1 MKHALLLTSVIALQ
15 AFAYDALQG
24 PTELLYWNP
33 ARAQNGYT
41 FFGVGGTTYL
51 IDMEGRVA
59 HTWPLGNNP
68 HLQDDGSVLDTSSN
82 DPSGFAGFR
91 LVDWDGRIAWQYTER
106 RSNYHPHHD
115 FIRMYNPKLKAY
127 TVVYIAN
134 RDYTAAECIA
144 ACANPQ
150 RVPASGAQMD
160 TLVEVDASGTVVW
173 EWRFFDHLVQDL
185 DPAKPNY
192 VGAAKTIADYPGR
205 LNINL
210 AGHPLKGDWLHL
222 NSVRRVFTGSNV
234 DDIRISLTLRAP
246 LP

>member
-1 MKHALLLTSVIALQ
+1 MKRAFLLASVIALR

-24 PTELLYWNP
+24 PTELLYWTP
-33 ARAQNGYT
+33 AKAQNGYT

-59 HTWPLGNNP
+59 HTWPVGNNP

-91 LVDWDGRIAWQYTER
+91 LVDWDGRITWQYTER

-115 FIRMYNPKLKAY
+115 FIRIYNPKLNAY

-144 ACANPQ
+144 AGANPQ
-150 RVPASGAQMD
+150 QVPASGAQMD
-160 TLVEVDASGTVVW
+160 RSSRSTRAATSSGSGVSSTTSCRILIPRSRTTSV
-173 EWRFFDHLVQDL
+173 
-185 DPAKPNY
+185 PAPPSWSSTSCREC
-192 VGAAKTIADYPGR
+192 AIP
-205 LNINL
+205 
-210 AGHPLKGDWLHL
+210 
-222 NSVRRVFTGSNV
+222 S
-234 DDIRISLTLRAP
+234 
-246 LP
+246 